1 MSAQEG
7 KKGQKPP
14 IENDPD
20 AVDEK
25 DPGEEQEAMTEP
37 EPEPA
42 PKNKGKAE
50 PPAKAHAAGES
61 KHAESTQPKSKE
73 EKGKSMAQIMRFDR
87 RGGKRR

>member
-7 KKGQKPP
+7 KKSQKHA
-14 IENDPD
+14 IDNDPD
-20 AVDEK
+20 AGEEK

-37 EPEPA
+37 EPDPG
-42 PKNKGKAE
+42 PKSKSKAE

-61 KHAESTQPKSKE
+61 KRAEGTQPKSKE